1 MKIIK
6 NIAFGFGIS
15 FIGSL
20 PLGYLNVIG
29 YELYT
34 RAGFNS
40 LIAFILGV
48 MSIEVFVIYFTLLF
62 AKKMSSRKKLLKYI
76 ELFSIVFLLLLAV
89 LFYFSHNSQS
99 PQDGVLSKYIQYPPY
114 IIGIIC
120 SCFNFIQLP
129 FWTGWNLYFV
139 SHKYVVTGRY
149 LKYYYVLGT
158 LAGTFA
164 GMLGFVFLLKTIAGT
179 SEDISQN
186 LMKIIIPLIFLG
198 LALFQSYK
206 FYKKYYRL

>member
-1 MKIIK
+1 MKVVK
-6 NIAFGFGIS
+6 NILFGFGIS

-34 RAGFNS
+34 KAGFNS
-40 LIAFILGV
+40 LIAFITGV
-48 MSIEVFVIYFTLLF
+48 MSIEVIVIYLTLLF
-62 AKKMSSRKKLLKYI
+62 AKKISNRKKLLKYI

-89 LFYFSHNSQS
+89 LFYFSHDNQS
-99 PQDGVLSKYIQYPPY
+99 PQDSILSKYIHYPPY
-114 IIGIIC
+114 FIGVIC

-139 SHKYVVTGRY
+139 GNKYVVTGKH
-149 LKYYYVLGT
+149 LKYYYIAGT
-158 LAGTFA
+158 LVGTFA

-179 SEDISQN
+179 SEDISAN

-198 LALFQSYK
+198 LAIFQTYK
-206 FYKKYYRL
+206 FYRKYYR